1 MRCKLLV
8 IIILVL
14 SCTFL
19 QAQKTRLKEKQ
30 DVSLTLIPPSPVTD
44 QIDLDIRA
52 GISNHA
58 NKPKTFDLYFY
69 QDRENKGNALYHKQV
84 TLNSNSSSAVKFIWS
99 TKNKAGEHKI
109 ILICRNGNNVFRK
122 INTIQIISSNIRSSQ
137 QIGGAWINFYHWSDE
152 EGRHWNADIKKM
164 TDDQWR
170 DLIDAQHEV
179 KMNIIVMQELFRNQM
194 YVDSN
199 RIEKDGYKGL
209 AFYPSKLFPGRMPI
223 AAKDPVEDVLSQADK
238 NGMKVFVAVGLYAWF
253 DFSNGSLEWHKNVAK
268 ELWDKYGHH
277 PSFYGWYVSEEMDGG
292 LGNAHQRKDIVN
304 FFTNFSVF
312 IHQLTPGKPI
322 MLATNS
328 QNIRGAEETYKQLLP
343 NLDIL
348 CTFGFHRMPK
358 NDYTGEQ
365 AADALQKLCNA
376 ASTHLWLDMEVFS
389 FEHGAPGTLDA
400 LIPRP
405 INGLLSDLQRFP
417 NFEKI
422 LCYQFPGLMN
432 RPSMTIKPG
441 GENTVKLFLDYK
453 KYLDTMAV
461 GKKNTKETRIKR

>member
-277 PSFYGWYVSEEMDGG
+277 PSFYGWYVSEAM
-292 LGNAHQRKDIVN
+292 R
-304 FFTNFSVF
+304 TNE
-312 IHQLTPGKPI
+312 
-322 MLATNS
+322 
-328 QNIRGAEETYKQLLP
+328 R
-343 NLDIL
+343 IL
-348 CTFGFHRMPK
+348 SISSRTSA
-358 NDYTGEQ
+358 Y
-365 AADALQKLCNA
+365 
-376 ASTHLWLDMEVFS
+376 SS
-389 FEHGAPGTLDA
+389 
-400 LIPRP
+400 
-405 INGLLSDLQRFP
+405 IN
-417 NFEKI
+417 
-422 LCYQFPGLMN
+422 
-432 RPSMTIKPG
+432 
-441 GENTVKLFLDYK
+441 
-453 KYLDTMAV
+453 
-461 GKKNTKETRIKR
+461 